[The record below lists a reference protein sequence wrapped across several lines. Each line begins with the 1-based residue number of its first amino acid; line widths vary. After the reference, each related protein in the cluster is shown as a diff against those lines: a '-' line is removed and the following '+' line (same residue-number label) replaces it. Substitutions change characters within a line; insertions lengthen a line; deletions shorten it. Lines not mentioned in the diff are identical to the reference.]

1 MEEGSVITL
10 KIEFLG
16 DIYKEEIIGVDFT
29 IKNPSHIQ
37 PIRFQLSQN
46 MKWGNVF
53 NGADNLNDFI
63 EKDCQD

>member
-37 PIRFQLSQN
+37 PIRFHLSQN
-46 MKWGNVF
+46 MTWGECF
-53 NGADNLNDFI
+53 QWGG
-63 EKDCQD
+63 